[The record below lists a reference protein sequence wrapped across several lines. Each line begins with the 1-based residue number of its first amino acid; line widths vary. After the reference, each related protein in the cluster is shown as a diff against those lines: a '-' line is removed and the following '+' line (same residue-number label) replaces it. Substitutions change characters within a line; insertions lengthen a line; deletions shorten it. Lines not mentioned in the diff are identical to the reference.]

1 MVTVTYDELEV
12 NATLAS
18 HDLRLTSLRASLRNI
33 LRHPPSADRDF
44 TVDVIAQAISHTE
57 AARSKLATTL
67 PDVEYDADMTILRL
81 DWNEVEFQPA
91 YRDRADE
98 YQTRGA

>member
-33 LRHPPSADRDF
+33 LSHPPSADRDF
-44 TVDVIAQAISHTE
+44 TVDVIAQAIAHTE
-57 AARSKLATTL
+57 SARSKLATSL
-67 PDVEYDADMTILRL
+67 PDPEYPVDMTVLRL
-81 DWNEVEFQPA
+81 DWSEVELYPSKI
-91 YRDRADE
+91 DE